1 MFAKFCLFFR
11 EKFSKARLNEKNEEK
26 VKKHKN
32 TRFLMRK
39 VLTNEQKIC
48 NISLLK
54 NKRQFGRGVIYLI
67 IELND
72 KDVDW
77 LVVGVRQLVPL
88 FFVFAIAC
96 DLLAAGRIDLE
107 V

>member
-1 MFAKFCLFFR
+1 MA
-11 EKFSKARLNEKNEEK
+11 
-26 VKKHKN
+26 
-32 TRFLMRK
+32 
-39 VLTNEQKIC
+39 
-48 NISLLK
+48 
-54 NKRQFGRGVIYLI
+54 IYLI

-96 DLLAAGRIDLE
+96 DLLAAWRIDLE